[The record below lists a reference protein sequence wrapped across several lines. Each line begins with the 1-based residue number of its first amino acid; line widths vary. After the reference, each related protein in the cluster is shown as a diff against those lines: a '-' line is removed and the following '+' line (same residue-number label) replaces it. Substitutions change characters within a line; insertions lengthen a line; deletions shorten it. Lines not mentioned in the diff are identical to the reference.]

1 MTMAEE
7 GFLRRWARRKTET
20 NAGIEPA
27 PEPASD
33 IVVAPAAA
41 RVPVAEA
48 VAAGQ
53 TAPAQPTPVQPT
65 PSQPI
70 VLPTMDDVAQ
80 LTPESDFSAFVA
92 RGVDQA
98 VRRSALKKLFADPHF
113 NVMDKLD
120 MYMDDYNVASPMSSE
135 MLASLKHSKSF
146 FDQAA
151 EEARKRAEA
160 EGRIAAG
167 GGLEAALPCPATPSA
182 AEPGTAEPGAAEPDA
197 AVSALAPALASE
209 DADDVT
215 AAAPQGRLAAVSA
228 VSAGSAKVAEV
239 AELAEVP
246 VTPPGAHTVAE
257 TGMMMQKQP

>member
-27 PEPASD
+27 PEPASE
-33 IVVAPAAA
+33 IVVESVAA
-41 RVPVAEA
+41 RAAVAEA
-48 VAAGQ
+48 VVAGQ
-53 TAPAQPTPVQPT
+53 TAPSQPT

-80 LTPESDFSAFVA
+80 LTSESDFSAFVA

-151 EEARKRAEA
+151 DEARKRAEA
-160 EGRIAAG
+160 EARIAAG
-167 GGLEAALPCPATPSA
+167 GGLEGALPLPAESVT
-182 AEPGTAEPGAAEPDA
+182 AEPDA
-197 AVSALAPALASE
+197 AVPALAPTSE
-209 DADDVT
+209 DADDAT

-228 VSAGSAKVAEV
+228 GSAEIAGVAER
-239 AELAEVP
+239 AELAEAP
-246 VTPPGAHTVAE
+246 MPPPGAHSVAE
-257 TGMMMQKQP
+257 SSIMMQKQP